1 MHGTL
6 VLPPADLAPRAFEK
20 TPLRSADDLRRA
32 VLKFPGAL
40 LRAGSW
46 GLDRVLRLDPAG
58 DLVEA
63 QSATTW
69 RALAEHAANTVPE
82 LGRLAQDTWLP
93 RTIGQSL
100 AQNAPGPDGFPLV
113 EHIEAVALV
122 TPDGQLRRASR
133 TADSELFALAI
144 GGHGAFGVPYAVTLR
159 LSSLARSA
167 ARGAPAETLDL
178 HPGEN
183 PATDRVTLY
192 LPPERL
198 QEFLGEARVH
208 AQAWRIPI
216 ARVEVRH
223 TQAEAQTRLRWAQ
236 RPYAAV
242 ALHLRKPCSLG
253 GNLRTA
259 QVQRALVEAAI
270 ARGGSFE
277 LAPRT
282 FVAREHV
289 TRCYPT
295 MAAFFAEK
303 QRYDP
308 GERFENEWTRR
319 YRALL
324 RRDACEVRWAEGGGT
339 RTARQRA

>member
-6 VLPPADLAPRAFEK
+6 VLPLADLGPRGFEK

-32 VLKFPGAL
+32 VLNFPGVL
-40 LRAGSW
+40 SRTGSW

-58 DLVEA
+58 DLIEA

-69 RALAEHAANTVPE
+69 RALAEHAANVFPE
-82 LGRLAQDTWLP
+82 LAQLAHDAWLP
-93 RTIGQSL
+93 RTIGRSL
-100 AQNAPGPDGFPLV
+100 AQNAPGPDGRALV

-133 TADSELFALAI
+133 AVDPELFALAI

-167 ARGAPAETLDL
+167 ARGTTSESLDL
-178 HPGEN
+178 RPGEHL
-183 PATDRVTLY
+183 PTDRVVLY

-198 QEFLGEARVH
+198 EDFLGEARIH
-208 AQAWRIPI
+208 TQAWRIPI
-216 ARVEVRH
+216 ARVEVRC
-223 TQAEAQTRLRWAQ
+223 TQSETQTRLPWAQ

-242 ALHLRKPCSLG
+242 ALHLRKPRSLG
-253 GNLRTA
+253 GNVRTA
-259 QVQRALVEAAI
+259 QVQRTLVEAAI
-270 ARGGSFE
+270 SRGGSFE
-277 LAPRT
+277 LAPGA
-282 FVAREHV
+282 FVSREHV
-289 TRCYPT
+289 LHCYPMMT
-295 MAAFFAEK
+295 AFFAEK

-319 YRALL
+319 YRTLL
-324 RRDACEVRWAEGGGT
+324 RRDTFRVRWS
-339 RTARQRA
+339 